1 MTSSHDY
8 GFRPAT
14 TPSGGAVRRRRHI
27 GDRQATARRLLSAG
41 AAEAAYDPDLDID
54 WDAPPDPAKHW
65 LPPERV
71 SLYGSTLWE
80 LLTPEQRRELG
91 KHELVSML
99 GIGIYAQ
106 SMVSMLMFRDVVES
120 RDPVDDHTRFT
131 LAAIRDES
139 RNSTMY
145 SRLINA
151 TGLPPYR
158 LPAPLRAL
166 TKLTLWIPDGPSALG
181 FRLLVE
187 EMAAQLLRELTADP
201 DIQPHLRQLAML
213 HAASSAR
220 HIAVTRAELLRAI
233 DSRGP
238 IRVALHRWALSAVVA
253 VAYAT
258 LVHPAVYRA
267 VGIHPLAGAA
277 VAVTTGAYRGNA
289 RAATA
294 TVREFLRETPRPQGR
309 SRVRSITNR
318 RAVR

>member
-1 MTSSHDY
+1 MTSSHNH

-14 TPSGGAVRRRRHI
+14 TPSGAQVRRRRHI
-27 GDRQATARRLLSAG
+27 GDRQSIARRLLFAG
-41 AAEAAYDPDLDID
+41 VAEAAYDPDLDID
-54 WDAPPDPAKHW
+54 WDATPDPALNW

-71 SLYGSTLWE
+71 SLYGSGLWE
-80 LLTPEQRRELG
+80 RLSPEQRRELG

-99 GIGIYAQ
+99 SVGIYAQ
-106 SMVSMLMFRDVVES
+106 SMLSMLMFRDVIES
-120 RDPVDDHTRFT
+120 RDPVDDQTRFT
-131 LAAIRDES
+131 LAAIHDES

-158 LPAPLRAL
+158 LPPPLRAL
-166 TKLTLWIPDGPSALG
+166 TKLTLWIPDGPTALG

-187 EMAAQLLRELTADP
+187 ELAAQLLRDLTTDP
-201 DIQPHLRQLAML
+201 NIQPHLRQLALL

-220 HIAVTRAELLRAI
+220 HVEATRAELLRAI

-238 IRVALHRWALSAVVA
+238 IRAALHRWALSAVTA
-253 VAYAT
+253 VAYAA

-267 VGIHPLAGAA
+267 VGLHPLVGAA
-277 VAVTTGAYRGNA
+277 AALTTGAYRSNA

-294 TVREFLRETPRPQGR
+294 TVRDFLRETHHPG
-309 SRVRSITNR
+309 VRSTRNR

>member
-1 MTSSHDY
+1 MTSSNDY

-14 TPSGGAVRRRRHI
+14 TPSGASVQRRRHI
-27 GDRQATARRLLSAG
+27 GDRQTTARRLLFAG

-54 WDAPPDPAKHW
+54 WDAAPGPTKNW
-65 LPPERV
+65 LPPERI
-71 SLYGSTLWE
+71 SLYGSRLWE
-80 LLTPEQRRELG
+80 RLSPEQRRELG

-99 GIGIYAQ
+99 SVGIYAQ
-106 SMVSMLMFRDVVES
+106 SMLSMLMFRDVIES

-131 LAAIRDES
+131 LASIHDES

-166 TKLTLWIPDGPSALG
+166 TKLTLWIPDGPAVLG
-181 FRLLVE
+181 FRLLIE
-187 EMAAQLLRELTADP
+187 EMAAQLLRDLTADP
-201 DIQPHLRQLAML
+201 DVQPHLRQLALL

-220 HIAVTRAELLRAI
+220 HIEAARAELLRAI

-238 IRVALHRWALSAVVA
+238 IRAALHRWVLSAVVA
-253 VAYAT
+253 VAYAA
-258 LVHPAVYRA
+258 LVHPAVYRS

-277 VAVTTGAYRGNA
+277 SAVTSGAYRRNA

-294 TVREFLRETPRPQGR
+294 TVREFLRETHRPPGI
-309 SRVRSITNR
+309 SGVCSITNR

>member
-1 MTSSHDY
+1 MTSSHNH

-14 TPSGGAVRRRRHI
+14 TPSGAAVRRRRHI
-27 GDRQATARRLLSAG
+27 GDRQSTARRLLFAG
-41 AAEAAYDPDLDID
+41 VAEAAYDPDLDID
-54 WDAPPDPAKHW
+54 WDAPPDPALNW

-71 SLYGSTLWE
+71 SLYGSRLWE
-80 LLTPEQRRELG
+80 RLSPEQRRELG

-99 GIGIYAQ
+99 SVGIYAQ
-106 SMVSMLMFRDVVES
+106 SMLSMLMFRDVIES
-120 RDPVDDHTRFT
+120 HDPVDDHTRFT
-131 LAAIRDES
+131 LAAIHDES

-166 TKLTLWIPDGPSALG
+166 TKLTLWIPDGPTALG
-181 FRLLVE
+181 FRLLIE
-187 EMAAQLLRELTADP
+187 EMAAQLLRELTTDP
-201 DIQPHLRQLAML
+201 HIQPHLRQLALL
-213 HAASSAR
+213 HAGSSAR
-220 HIAVTRAELLRAI
+220 HVEAMRAELLRAI

-238 IRVALHRWALSAVVA
+238 ICAALHRWALSAVAA
-253 VAYAT
+253 VAYAA

-267 VGIHPLAGAA
+267 VGIHPIAGAA
-277 VAVTTGAYRGNA
+277 AALTTGAYRRNA

-294 TVREFLRETPRPQGR
+294 TVRDFLRETHGTPG
-309 SRVRSITNR
+309 VRSIRNR

>member
-1 MTSSHDY
+1 MTSSHNH

-14 TPSGGAVRRRRHI
+14 TPSGAAVRRRRHI
-27 GDRQATARRLLSAG
+27 GDRQSTARRLLFAG
-41 AAEAAYDPDLDID
+41 VAEAAYDPDLDID
-54 WDAPPDPAKHW
+54 WDAPPDPALNW

-71 SLYGSTLWE
+71 SLYGSRLWE
-80 LLTPEQRRELG
+80 RLSPEQRRELG

-99 GIGIYAQ
+99 SVGIYAQ
-106 SMVSMLMFRDVVES
+106 SMLSMLMFRDVIES

-131 LAAIRDES
+131 LAAIHDES

-158 LPAPLRAL
+158 LPAPQHAL
-166 TKLTLWIPDGPSALG
+166 TKLTLWIPDGPTALG
-181 FRLLVE
+181 FRLLIQ
-187 EMAAQLLRELTADP
+187 EMAAQLLRELTTDP
-201 DIQPHLRQLAML
+201 HIQPHLRQLALL

-220 HIAVTRAELLRAI
+220 HVEATRAELLRAI

-238 IRVALHRWALSAVVA
+238 IRAALHRWALRAVAA
-253 VAYAT
+253 VAYAA

-267 VGIHPLAGAA
+267 VGVHPIAGATA
-277 VAVTTGAYRGNA
+277 ALTTGAYRRNA

-294 TVREFLRETPRPQGR
+294 TVRDFLRETHGTPG
-309 SRVRSITNR
+309 VRSIRNR